1 MYKKIELLINKRIKL
16 QLVFLLFFSFFVALL
31 ELLSLSSIP
40 LFVDAL
46 FNSEKIIN
54 NYFNIKIIDNFN
66 TGIKKRGIINL
77 FFYWDFFSF
86 FNKKFNNNFI
96 YFP

>member
-16 QLVFLLFFSFFVALL
+16 QLIFLLFFSFFVALL

-66 TGIKKRGIINL
+66 TGIKKEELLIYFSIGI
-77 FFYWDFFSF
+77 FFSF
-86 FNKKFNNNFI
+86 F
-96 YFP
+96 